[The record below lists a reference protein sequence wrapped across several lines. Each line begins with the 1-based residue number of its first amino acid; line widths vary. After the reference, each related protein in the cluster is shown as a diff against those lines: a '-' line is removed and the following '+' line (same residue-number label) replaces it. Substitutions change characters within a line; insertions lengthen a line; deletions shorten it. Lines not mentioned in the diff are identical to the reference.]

1 MMTATDHSG
10 FPDGLATLQLLAVSS
25 VVFAHPSLGSAEPG
39 AGLSFARRRRG
50 PDHKSARSDTMTKR
64 LCIRLAMGALG
75 AAVAVATAAVPG
87 RAEDK
92 VIKIGALL
100 PISGPGSYFG
110 VQDKQGIELAL
121 ELINKTGVNGY
132 KLDVKYEDSACGPLP
147 ATQAAKR
154 LLEQYKPD
162 VILGEECSDATLAI
176 MPVVE
181 EAKVPLI
188 NAGSSAIKITEPGNP
203 WTFRIFP
210 NEVMQGVDIA
220 NNAYK
225 KLNARTAVLLHEN
238 TNAGIGNANV
248 FNEAFT
254 KLGGKVLADIG
265 FGRDVNDFTAIAT
278 RIAGLGAVDV
288 IPTYTLEGQ
297 GLKIT
302 QALMQAGVTKGG
314 DGKAIQVGTI
324 WLPFGFEQKAGKA
337 ALGYV
342 RAVQFDPLDQRPVVR
357 DFIAAFKAKYN
368 QSPTHLHAHSYDQI
382 ALVADVVKR
391 GGTDA
396 QSIRDGLAATK
407 NFSGVT
413 GSVAFDQTNQNTSMD
428 TIHYME
434 TLPDLTWKPLGW
446 N

>member
-1 MMTATDHSG
+1 MTLRLRSR
-10 FPDGLATLQLLAVSS
+10 AV
-25 VVFAHPSLGSAEPG
+25 VAIA
-39 AGLSFARRRRG
+39 AGLIATF
-50 PDHKSARSDTMTKR
+50 
-64 LCIRLAMGALG
+64 
-75 AAVAVATAAVPG
+75 AVAGA
-87 RAEDK
+87 RADDK

-110 VQDKQGIELAL
+110 VQDKQGIELAIEQL
-121 ELINKTGVNGY
+121 NKTGVNGH
-132 KLDVKYEDSACGPLP
+132 KFEVRYEDSACSPLP

-154 LLEQYKPD
+154 LLEQFKPD
-162 VILGEECSDATLAI
+162 VVLGEECSDATLAI

-225 KLNARTAVLLHEN
+225 RLNARTAVLLHEN

-248 FNEAFT
+248 FNETFT

-278 RIAGLGAVDV
+278 RIAGLGQVDV

-314 DGKAIQVGTI
+314 DGKAIQLGTI

-337 ALGYV
+337 SLGYV
-342 RAVQFDPLDQRPVVR
+342 RAVQFDPLDKRPLVQ

-382 ALVADVVKR
+382 ILIADVVKR
-391 GGTDA
+391 GATNP
-396 QSIRDGLAATK
+396 QQIRDGLAATK
-407 NFSGVT
+407 DFAGVT
-413 GSVAFDQTNQNTSMD
+413 GSITFDKTNQNVSMD

-434 TLPDLTWKPLGW
+434 TLPDLSWKALGW

>member
-1 MMTATDHSG
+1 MISRLRSRAVVAEMIAASLIAT
-10 FPDGLATLQLLAVSS
+10 F
-25 VVFAHPSLGSAEPG
+25 
-39 AGLSFARRRRG
+39 
-50 PDHKSARSDTMTKR
+50 
-64 LCIRLAMGALG
+64 
-75 AAVAVATAAVPG
+75 AVAGA
-87 RAEDK
+87 RAQDK

-110 VQDKQGIELAL
+110 VQDKQGIDLAIEQL
-121 ELINKTGVNGY
+121 NKTGVNGY
-132 KLDVKYEDSACGPLP
+132 KFEVKYEDSACGPLP

-154 LLEQYKPD
+154 MLEQYKPH
-162 VILGEECSDATLAI
+162 VLLGEECSDATLAI

-188 NAGSSAIKITEPGNP
+188 NAGSSAIKITEPGNY

-210 NEVMQGVDIA
+210 NEVMQGVDLA
-220 NNAYK
+220 KNAYT

-278 RIAGLGAVDV
+278 RIAGLGQVDV

-314 DGKAIQVGTI
+314 DGKAIQIGTI

-342 RAVQFDPLDQRPVVR
+342 RAVQFDPLDKRPLVQ

-382 ALVADVVKR
+382 LLIADTVKR
-391 GGTDA
+391 GANDA
-396 QSIRDGLAATK
+396 QSIRDALAKTQNLAAL
-407 NFSGVT
+407 T
-413 GSVAFDQTNQNTSMD
+413 GSISFDSHNQNTSMD
-428 TIHYME
+428 TVHYME